1 MQDAH
6 RPAVVLAFG
15 DAGSGQRGGAG
26 DGETDDQ
33 ATHES
38 TPFFFDWLHQD
49 VRAPAAW
56 LPVHCQRPRAEIGL
70 SVAVPAAALYLE
82 NGRTIRRWRD
92 RLCSPSRPQP
102 DTEEIRNNVRIG
114 HGAIPEKGRR

>member
-1 MQDAH
+1 MQVAH

-33 ATHES
+33 AAHES
-38 TPFFFDWLHQD
+38 TPFFGDWLHQD

-56 LPVHCQRPRAEIGL
+56 LPVHGKGPRAEIGL
-70 SVAVPAAALYLE
+70 SVAAPTAALYLE
-82 NGRTIRRWRD
+82 NGRSIRRCRD
-92 RLCSPSRPQP
+92 HLCSPSRP
-102 DTEEIRNNVRIG
+102 
-114 HGAIPEKGRR
+114 